1 MSEKM
6 ISFKNSR
13 RILKKSKIK
22 IDNEI
27 LDVDNCINRV
37 SADNIFSKVNNHA
50 ADNAAFDGYVI
61 KSKDTKI
68 ISDSILFLFSF
79 I

>member
-1 MSEKM
+1 M

-37 SADNIFSKVNNHA
+37 SADNIFSNVNNPA

-61 KSKDTKI
+61 
-68 ISDSILFLFSF
+68 
-79 I
+79 

>member
-1 MSEKM
+1 M
-6 ISFKNSR
+6 ISYKNSR

-37 SADNIFSKVNNHA
+37 SADNYFRK
-50 ADNAAFDGYVI
+50 D
-61 KSKDTKI
+61 KDTKR
-68 ISDSILFLFSF
+68 SRFLFYKF
-79 I
+79 IKRERTL

>member
-1 MSEKM
+1 M
-6 ISFKNSR
+6 ISYKNSR

-37 SADNIFSKVNNHA
+37 SAD
-50 ADNAAFDGYVI
+50 DM
-61 KSKDTKI
+61 
-68 ISDSILFLFSF
+68 
-79 I
+79 